1 MKNPF
6 RILIVVLPLFLCFAC
21 NEAKVPVVTTNV
33 VTEIS
38 TTTAVSGGII
48 TDDGGGTIMA
58 KGVCWDT
65 LGRPKIN
72 DSLTIDT
79 VGSFSFTSHL
89 SGLLPNT
96 TYYVKAYATNIAGT
110 GYGNL
115 ETFTTLGGE
124 PSASALDATNIE
136 PHSVTLN
143 GTVTPNLLLTTVE
156 FEYGTTTSY
165 GNKVSSAQSP
175 VTGDTS
181 VAVTAEITDLNP
193 GITYH
198 FRIKAENSLG
208 TIYSSDMTFTTA
220 GKVPDAE
227 TETVTSLKLNTVTL
241 NGSVNPNYLSTSVV
255 FEWGT
260 SASYGNTSTPVQNT
274 FTGNIP
280 VNISADLT
288 ELIPGTTYHYRIK
301 ATNELGTTYGNDT
314 IFKTYVVE
322 DSDHNFY
329 YSVTIGTQTWMQEN
343 LKTTHYKDA
352 TAIPAVTDNTAWK
365 NLTTPGYCWYN
376 NDEPAYK
383 TVYGALYN
391 WHTVKTGKL
400 CPAGWHIPTNPEWIT
415 LTNYLGGESLAGNK
429 LKEAGSEHWGDLN
442 NGTNET
448 GFTAL
453 PGGSRKDDGSFAD
466 YGSAGF
472 WWSAS
477 TVLPTSSY
485 YAVLYNNSGSLVR
498 AGNSNVYGYSV
509 RCIKD

>member
-6 RILIVVLPLFLCFAC
+6 RLLFIVLPLFLCFSC
-21 NEAKVPVVTTNV
+21 NEAKVPVVTTNAA
-33 VTEIS
+33 TDIS
-38 TTTAVSGGII
+38 TTTAVSGGVI

-65 LGRPKIN
+65 TGRPKIN

-96 TYYVKAYATNIAGT
+96 IYYVRAYATNIAGT

-124 PSASALDATNIE
+124 PSATALDATNIE
-136 PHSVTLN
+136 PHSATLN
-143 GTVTPNLLLTTVE
+143 GTVTPNLLTTTVE
-156 FEYGTTTSY
+156 FEYGTTSGY
-165 GNKVSSAQSP
+165 GNKVTSIQSP
-175 VTGDTS
+175 VTGDTP
-181 VAVTAEITDLNP
+181 VPVTAEITDLNA

-198 FRIKAENSLG
+198 FRIKAENSVG
-208 TIYSSDMTFTTA
+208 AIYSSDMTFTTI

-227 TETVTSLKLNTVTL
+227 TEAVTSLKLNTVTL

-260 SASYGNTSTPVQNT
+260 SSSYGNISTPEQNA
-274 FTGNIP
+274 FTGNNP
-280 VNISADLT
+280 VNISTDLT
-288 ELIPGTTYHYRIK
+288 GLSPGTTYHYRIT
-301 ATNELGTTYGNDT
+301 ATNELGTTYGNDSF
-314 IFKTYVVE
+314 FKTYVVE
-322 DSDHNFY
+322 DADHNFY
-329 YSVTIGTQTWMQEN
+329 YSVTIGSQTWMQEN
-343 LKTTHYKDA
+343 LKTTHYKDG

-365 NLTTPGYCWYN
+365 ILTTPGYCWYN
-376 NDEPAYK
+376 NDEQAYK
-383 TVYGALYN
+383 AVYGALYN
-391 WHTVKTGKL
+391 WYTVKTGKL

-429 LKEAGSEHWGDLN
+429 LKEAGGEHWGDLN

-453 PGGSRKDDGSFAD
+453 PGGNRKDDGSFAD
-466 YGSAGF
+466 HGSAGF

-498 AGNSNVYGYSV
+498 GGNSNVYGYSV